1 MGLLTI
7 PGAAAQDETDYD
19 RDNDGL
25 IEVAD
30 LAQLNAIRWD
40 LDGDGAADDS
50 ANEAS
55 YAAAYPDPATGMGCP
70 STGCIGYE
78 LTANLNFSG
87 STWASGEGWLPIGH
101 FVTPYAAIFEGNDRT
116 LSNLYVNRSTVFLGG
131 GLFSHLGADGEIRNV
146 RLQNVNVQGLDD
158 VGALVGANKG
168 TISHSSATGSV
179 SGTGQAIGGL
189 VGSNGGSIGSRESSG
204 AMISHSSAAVTVT
217 TFGEAQ
223 VGGLAG
229 DNKGTIR
236 HSSATGKVMADPS
249 ALQQDIADP
258 FTQLREIGGLV
269 GRNIGKI
276 SDSHATG
283 DVFGLVFVG
292 GLVGL
297 NEVDDPPGTPGEI
310 TNSYATGNVEG
321 YSLIGGLVGV
331 NRLGGTIRA
340 SYATGDVA
348 GVAPDYLAGGL
359 IGRSFG
365 SATVIASYAT
375 GKVTGASYIG
385 GLLGYDQGS
394 ATFTASYWDTD
405 TSGVTTSAGGTG
417 KTTEELQTPT
427 DYTDSDPD
435 TEDIYAEW
443 NVDVDDDLNTGDPT
457 TGGDDPWDFGTTSQ
471 YPVLKVA
478 FEAPVV
484 RGTTDLDLRENSV
497 GSIARYKTSD
507 PEQDLLDWSLG
518 GIDGSF
524 FSIDNQGYLTFNNP
538 PDYENPADS
547 GRDNV
552 YNVTVVATHDS
563 GLTGEL
569 EVTVT
574 VTDQNE
580 APQVSGQQSLTF
592 TENQPTDR
600 VLAIYSATDPE
611 DPSAAITRWSLTGAD
626 AGDFAINENGDLSF
640 RNVPDYE
647 SPADSGRDNLYNF
660 SVRASDGR
668 NYGYLP
674 VTVTVE
680 DVNEP
685 PEISSGGRTEF
696 SYLENATASL
706 YTFRATDPERADIA
720 WSLSG
725 PDAGD
730 FAIGENG
737 ALSFRN
743 IPDHENPAD
752 FGSDN
757 VYNVTVVA
765 TDDRG
770 LTGELDII
778 VTVTDTITVLENSDQ
793 TIAVYSG
800 ADPEDPSALITRW
813 SLTGPDAGD
822 FEINENGDLSFR
834 NVPDHEKPADSGRD
848 NVYNFSVR
856 ASDGRN
862 YGYLEV
868 TVVVEDVNEPPEISS
883 GGRTEF
889 SYRENGAASLYTYRA
904 TDPERAAIAWSLT
917 GPDAGDF
924 AIGETGVLA
933 FARPPDHEN
942 PADSGRDNVYN
953 VTVVAS
959 DAALNSSTLEV
970 TVTVTDQNEGPEI
983 SGQQSLTFTEN
994 QTTDR
999 VLATYSGADPEDPS
1013 ALITRWSLT
1022 GADAGDF
1029 AINENGD
1036 LSFRNVPD
1044 HEKPA
1049 DSGRDNLYNF
1059 SVRASDGRNYGYLP
1073 VTVVVEDVNEPPE
1086 ISSGGR
1092 TEFSYRENGA
1102 ASLYTYRATDP
1113 ERAAI
1118 AWSLTGPDAGD
1129 FAIGENGVL
1138 AFAGPPDHEN
1148 PADSGRD
1155 NLYNVTV
1162 VATDDRG
1169 LTDELEVT
1177 VTVTDQNEGPEI
1189 SVISTFT
1196 RAYGNPTDAGTV
1208 HYIDGGGNRESRT
1221 SEPTAPVARQAGSNS
1236 PATGQPTVTGTARV
1250 GETLSADTSGSA
1262 DEDGLDH
1269 AAFSFQ
1275 WVAND
1280 GSADS
1285 DIPGATASIYT
1296 PTDANVGKTIKMR
1309 VSFTDDAGNE
1319 ETLTSAPT
1327 EPVEVRSSASREP
1340 EEGRPNTP
1348 ATGLPTISGTA
1359 QVGETLTAG
1368 TSGISDAEDLTNA
1381 TFSYQWLADDAAIA
1395 GASGSTYTLAAAD
1408 EGKAIKVQV
1417 SFTDAAGNDETL
1429 TSEATDA
1436 VAAAPQP
1443 NSPATGAPTIS
1454 GTARVGETLTTNT
1467 SGIADEDGLSGAA
1480 FSYQWVSSDGTT
1492 DTDIRKATDS
1502 TYKLVADDAGK
1513 AISVRVS
1520 FTDDGGTEETLTSAA
1535 TEQVLGDGPPG
1546 VPGKPTIT
1554 AGDREL
1560 TLSWEPPGDNGSAPA
1575 KIYRIEWRR
1584 DGQDYDTNQWT
1595 TVDETT
1601 YTVPNLANGISY
1613 TVRVKARNDNGY
1625 GPPSEEASGTPTSG
1639 SAVDLDTPVL
1649 SEPEILHHRMVKLD
1663 WQDIEG
1669 ADSYEVQFY
1678 NSGDEW
1684 VELPADDVEIAVHG
1698 SSAVVSNLDG
1708 GLTWLRVRA
1717 VSCVGASKWSKIEE
1731 LYGTNASDWEDV
1743 PVPTVEA
1750 GDEAE
1755 PCPEDLDTPDNS
1767 PATGAATISG
1777 TAQVGET
1784 LTADTSSI
1792 EDTDGLE
1799 NVTFSYQW
1807 LADDAA
1813 IAGATGNTY
1822 TLAAADEG
1830 KAVKVRVSFTDDA
1843 GNEETLTSAPTDAV
1857 DARPN
1862 SPATGAPTINGTAQV
1877 GETLTA
1883 DTSGIEDADGLAN
1896 AVFSYQWV
1904 SSDGT
1909 TDTDI
1914 QDATGSTYTLEE
1926 ADEGKAIK
1934 VEVSFTDDAGNEETL
1949 TSAPTDAVAAVI
1961 QPNSPAT
1968 GAPTING
1975 TAQLGETLTTNT
1987 SGIADEDGLSGAAF
2001 SYQWLAADT
2010 AIQDATGST
2019 YTLEEADEGKTI
2031 GVRVS
2036 FTDDAG
2042 NEETLTSAPTDAVAA
2057 VTQPNNPATGAP
2069 TINGTV
2075 QVGETLTAD
2084 TSGIEDADGLAN
2096 AVFSYQWVSS
2106 DGTTDTDIQDATGST
2121 YTLEEADEG
2130 KTIGVRVS
2138 FTDDAG
2144 NEETL
2149 TSTPTDA
2156 VAAVTQPN
2164 SPATGAPT
2172 INGTAQL
2179 GETLTTNTSGIAD
2192 EDGLSGAAFSYQW
2205 LAADTAIQDA
2215 TGSTYTLEEAD
2226 EGKTIGVR
2234 VSFTDDAGNEE
2245 TLTSAA
2251 TDAVDAR
2258 PNSPATGGPTI
2269 SGTAQVGETLT
2280 ADTSGI
2286 EDADGLT
2293 NATFRYQ
2300 WLADDAAIAG
2310 ATGNIYTL
2318 AAADE
2323 GKTIGVRVSFS
2334 DDAGNEETLTSAP
2347 TDAVA
2352 AATPLTA
2359 RFENVPGTHNGTD
2372 DFTFEL
2378 RFSEEFAVSFRT
2390 LRDAA
2395 FEVTGGS
2402 VTGAQRLVQGSNIGW
2417 KIHVR
2422 PDSDADVTVVLPA
2435 TSDCGADGAICTAD
2449 DKPLSNRLE
2458 ETISGP
2464 SE

>member
-1 MGLLTI
+1 M
-7 PGAAAQDETDYD
+7 
-19 RDNDGL
+19 
-25 IEVAD
+25 
-30 LAQLNAIRWD
+30 
-40 LDGDGAADDS
+40 
-50 ANEAS
+50 
-55 YAAAYPDPATGMGCP
+55 
-70 STGCIGYE
+70 
-78 LTANLNFSG
+78 
-87 STWASGEGWLPIGH
+87 
-101 FVTPYAAIFEGNDRT
+101 
-116 LSNLYVNRSTVFLGG
+116 
-131 GLFSHLGADGEIRNV
+131 
-146 RLQNVNVQGLDD
+146 
-158 VGALVGANKG
+158 
-168 TISHSSATGSV
+168 
-179 SGTGQAIGGL
+179 
-189 VGSNGGSIGSRESSG
+189 
-204 AMISHSSAAVTVT
+204 
-217 TFGEAQ
+217 
-223 VGGLAG
+223 
-229 DNKGTIR
+229 
-236 HSSATGKVMADPS
+236 
-249 ALQQDIADP
+249 
-258 FTQLREIGGLV
+258 
-269 GRNIGKI
+269 
-276 SDSHATG
+276 
-283 DVFGLVFVG
+283 
-292 GLVGL
+292 
-297 NEVDDPPGTPGEI
+297 
-310 TNSYATGNVEG
+310 
-321 YSLIGGLVGV
+321 
-331 NRLGGTIRA
+331 
-340 SYATGDVA
+340 
-348 GVAPDYLAGGL
+348 
-359 IGRSFG
+359 
-365 SATVIASYAT
+365 
-375 GKVTGASYIG
+375 
-385 GLLGYDQGS
+385 
-394 ATFTASYWDTD
+394 
-405 TSGVTTSAGGTG
+405 
-417 KTTEELQTPT
+417 
-427 DYTDSDPD
+427 
-435 TEDIYAEW
+435 
-443 NVDVDDDLNTGDPT
+443 
-457 TGGDDPWDFGTTSQ
+457 
-471 YPVLKVA
+471 
-478 FEAPVV
+478 
-484 RGTTDLDLRENSV
+484 
-497 GSIARYKTSD
+497 
-507 PEQDLLDWSLG
+507 
-518 GIDGSF
+518 
-524 FSIDNQGYLTFNNP
+524 
-538 PDYENPADS
+538 
-547 GRDNV
+547 
-552 YNVTVVATHDS
+552 
-563 GLTGEL
+563 
-569 EVTVT
+569 
-574 VTDQNE
+574 
-580 APQVSGQQSLTF
+580 
-592 TENQPTDR
+592 
-600 VLAIYSATDPE
+600 
-611 DPSAAITRWSLTGAD
+611 
-626 AGDFAINENGDLSF
+626 
-640 RNVPDYE
+640 
-647 SPADSGRDNLYNF
+647 
-660 SVRASDGR
+660 RASDGR
-668 NYGYLP
+668 NYAYLP
-674 VTVTVE
+674 GDGQRTSTSR
-680 DVNEP
+680 P
-685 PEISSGGRTEF
+685 RSARARHAGPSSAGYNGENDGHRRRPVQF
-696 SYLENATASL
+696 SYK
-706 YTFRATDPERADIA
+706 ATDPEQA
-720 WSLSG
+720 
-725 PDAGD
+725 
-730 FAIGENG
+730 AI
-737 ALSFRN
+737 
-743 IPDHENPAD
+743 
-752 FGSDN
+752 
-757 VYNVTVVA
+757 V
-765 TDDRG
+765 
-770 LTGELDII
+770 
-778 VTVTDTITVLENSDQ
+778 
-793 TIAVYSG
+793 
-800 ADPEDPSALITRW
+800 W
-813 SLTGPDAGD
+813 SLTGPDD
-822 FEINENGDLSFR
+822 
-834 NVPDHEKPADSGRD
+834 
-848 NVYNFSVR
+848 
-856 ASDGRN
+856 
-862 YGYLEV
+862 
-868 TVVVEDVNEPPEISS
+868 
-883 GGRTEF
+883 
-889 SYRENGAASLYTYRA
+889 
-904 TDPERAAIAWSLT
+904 
-917 GPDAGDF
+917 GDF
-924 AIGETGVLA
+924 AIGETGVLS
-933 FARPPDHEN
+933 FASPPDHEN
-942 PADSGRDNVYN
+942 PADAGSDNVYN

-970 TVTVTDQNEGPEI
+970 TVTVTDQNEGPE
-983 SGQQSLTFTEN
+983 
-994 QTTDR
+994 
-999 VLATYSGADPEDPS
+999 V
-1013 ALITRWSLT
+1013 
-1022 GADAGDF
+1022 
-1029 AINENGD
+1029 
-1036 LSFRNVPD
+1036 
-1044 HEKPA
+1044 
-1049 DSGRDNLYNF
+1049 
-1059 SVRASDGRNYGYLP
+1059 
-1073 VTVVVEDVNEPPE
+1073 
-1086 ISSGGR
+1086 
-1092 TEFSYRENGA
+1092 
-1102 ASLYTYRATDP
+1102 
-1113 ERAAI
+1113 
-1118 AWSLTGPDAGD
+1118 
-1129 FAIGENGVL
+1129 
-1138 AFAGPPDHEN
+1138 
-1148 PADSGRD
+1148 
-1155 NLYNVTV
+1155 
-1162 VATDDRG
+1162 
-1169 LTDELEVT
+1169 
-1177 VTVTDQNEGPEI
+1177 

-1196 RAYGNPTDAGTV
+1196 RAYGNP
-1208 HYIDGGGNRESRT
+1208 IDGGGNRESRT
-1221 SEPTAPVARQAGSNS
+1221 SELTAPVARQAGSNS

-1368 TSGISDAEDLTNA
+1368 TSDISDAEGLTNA

-1454 GTARVGETLTTNT
+1454 GTARVGETLTTNM

-1502 TYKLVADDAGK
+1502 TYKLVADDEGK

-1520 FTDDGGTEETLTSAA
+1520 FTDDSGTKETLTSAA

-1546 VPGKPTIT
+1546 VPGKPAIT

-1575 KIYRIEWRR
+1575 KLYRIEWRR

-1678 NSGDEW
+1678 NNDDEW

-1717 VSCVGASKWSKIEE
+1717 VSCAGASEWSQIEE

-1743 PVPTVEA
+1743 PVPTVEE

-1755 PCPEDLDTPDNS
+1755 PCPEDLDPPDNS

-1777 TAQVGET
+1777 TAEVGET

-1799 NVTFSYQW
+1799 NVIFSYQW
-1807 LADDAA
+1807 LAAETA
-1813 IAGATGNTY
+1813 IQGAMGSTY
-1822 TLAAADEG
+1822 TLEEADVG
-1830 KAVKVRVSFTDDA
+1830 KTIGVRVSFTDDE

-1857 DARPN
+1857 AAATQPN
-1862 SPATGAPTINGTAQV
+1862 NPATGAPTINGTAQM

-1883 DTSGIEDADGLAN
+1883 DTSGIADADGLAN

-1934 VEVSFTDDAGNEETL
+1934 
-1949 TSAPTDAVAAVI
+1949 
-1961 QPNSPAT
+1961 
-1968 GAPTING
+1968 
-1975 TAQLGETLTTNT
+1975 
-1987 SGIADEDGLSGAAF
+1987 
-2001 SYQWLAADT
+2001 
-2010 AIQDATGST
+2010 
-2019 YTLEEADEGKTI
+2019 
-2031 GVRVS
+2031 
-2036 FTDDAG
+2036 
-2042 NEETLTSAPTDAVAA
+2042 
-2057 VTQPNNPATGAP
+2057 
-2069 TINGTV
+2069 
-2075 QVGETLTAD
+2075 
-2084 TSGIEDADGLAN
+2084 
-2096 AVFSYQWVSS
+2096 
-2106 DGTTDTDIQDATGST
+2106 
-2121 YTLEEADEG
+2121 
-2130 KTIGVRVS
+2130 VRVS

-2192 EDGLSGAAFSYQW
+2192 ENGLENVTFSYQW

-2245 TLTSAA
+2245 TLTSAP
-2251 TDAVDAR
+2251 TDAVAAATQ
-2258 PNSPATGGPTI
+2258 PNNPATGAPTI
-2269 SGTAQVGETLT
+2269 NGTAQMGETLT

-2286 EDADGLT
+2286 ADADGLANAVFSYQWVSSDGTTDTDIQDATGSTYTLEEADEGKAIKVRVSFTDDAGNEETLTSTPTDAVAAVTQPNSPATGAPTINGTAQLGETLTT
-2293 NATFRYQ
+2293 NTSGIADADGLANAVFSYQWVSSDGTTDTDIQDATGSTYTLEEADEGKAIKVRVSFTDDAGNEETLTSTPTDAVAAVTQPNSPATGAPTINGTAQLGETLTTNTSGIADENGLENVTFSYQ
-2300 WLADDAAIAG
+2300 WLAADTAIQD
-2310 ATGNIYTL
+2310 ATGSTYTL
-2318 AAADE
+2318 EEADE

-2359 RFENVPGTHNGTD
+2359 SFENVPGTHNGTA

-2417 KIHVR
+2417 MIHVR